1 MLDLFGTEPL
11 MRSSTPEE
19 LEIYH
24 PMLETSESK
33 RLGKGRVQKSVFF
46 LVRFLWQR
54 LLIRVRFLIWS
65 LKL

>member
-11 MRSSTPEE
+11 MGSSAPEE

-33 RLGKGRVQKSVFF
+33 RREK
-46 LVRFLWQR
+46 
-54 LLIRVRFLIWS
+54 
-65 LKL
+65 

>member
-11 MRSSTPEE
+11 MRSSAPEE
-19 LEIYH
+19 LDIYH

-33 RLGKGRVQKSVFF
+33 RRNKEGRVRRSIFF

-54 LLIRVRFLIWS
+54 LLIRVRFLI
-65 LKL
+65 